1 MMWEIVGLMDLL
13 KAWKRMPDAPPS
25 EYSSWYIHRERHR
38 PFTSQEKQN
47 MRDALRKLS
56 PMSYYLLF
64 PEERPEE
71 PAPPLPA
78 CLSGYAQLPPG
89 RGGGKPGP

>member
-13 KAWKRMPDAPPS
+13 KAWKRKPDAPPS

-38 PFTSQEKQN
+38 PFTAQETQN

-56 PMSYYLLF
+56 LMSYYLLF

-71 PAPPLPA
+71 PD
-78 CLSGYAQLPPG
+78 GD
-89 RGGGKPGP
+89 KPGQTPTGPLR